1 MPCLHF
7 AALQHKIS
15 QVACTFGAVPL
26 SIAAQ
31 LALKF
36 TVLIIAMQSFS

>member
-1 MPCLHF
+1 MPCLHS
-7 AALQHKIS
+7 AALQHTNT
-15 QVACTFGAVPL
+15 QVPCVSGAVPL
-26 SIAAQ
+26 SITVQ